1 MIEGVSSSNVD
12 PASTALAKERDRYIA
27 IELKSLQ
34 GIATKQEVLRNE
46 LLDKLTPVI
55 RSEDSKQGMPPSESC
70 SVPLADEIAVVA
82 SSFAV
87 TNEVFEDILNRL
99 EI

>member
-1 MIEGVSSSNVD
+1 MIEGVSASNVEVEQ
-12 PASTALAKERDRYIA
+12 ALAKERDRYIA
-27 IELKSLQ
+27 IELKGLQ

-55 RSEDSKQGMPPSESC
+55 RSEDSKQGMDTAVSC
-70 SVPLADEIAVVA
+70 GVPLADDLATLA

-87 TNEVFEDILNRL
+87 TNEIFENILGRL